1 VLLIAFI
8 VGIANALA
16 RGEQPDCHCFG
27 AIHSAPVG
35 RGQVARNVGLGAVAL
50 FVVATGPGPS
60 IDGWIASRNGAE
72 LAAGALTVAAL
83 GLAWFGLQSW
93 VENRRLREALEEA
106 RDIARAVPPGLP
118 AGASAPE
125 FAIRDGGD
133 RQLTLEGLRS
143 RGRPIAL
150 VFMRPGCGPCA
161 TQVPEFVR
169 WQESLGERLSIGL
182 VGLGALERFE
192 EAASRLHANLSE
204 VLARDGDLARETDEL
219 AEVLTAYRIRATPS
233 AVIVN
238 PEGTIAS
245 ATVDGRPAIEGL
257 IRLALSRRTQ
267 T

>member
-1 VLLIAFI
+1 
-8 VGIANALA
+8 
-16 RGEQPDCHCFG
+16 
-27 AIHSAPVG
+27 
-35 RGQVARNVGLGAVAL
+35 
-50 FVVATGPGPS
+50 
-60 IDGWIASRNGAE
+60 
-72 LAAGALTVAAL
+72 
-83 GLAWFGLQSW
+83 
-93 VENRRLREALEEA
+93 
-106 RDIARAVPPGLP
+106 
-118 AGASAPE
+118 
-125 FAIRDGGD
+125 
-133 RQLTLEGLRS
+133 
-143 RGRPIAL
+143 
-150 VFMRPGCGPCA
+150 
-161 TQVPEFVR
+161 
-169 WQESLGERLSIGL
+169 